1 MKLMDEEIDYIGL
14 QYLYNAIQTPDGT
27 ILESIHVHDY
37 KEYVDTVTG
46 ELYINDGGL
55 HYRRRTINTT
65 PSKDLS
71 VKIDADIEEIR
82 EVFRWGTYGKNNDE
96 VFKRVL
102 LKDMSNLHLW
112 NIIQDVLL
120 ILCHL
125 INQIILN
132 TQVTQ
137 MTTFILTMMHYLMAG
152 YYEI

>member
-37 KEYVDTVTG
+37 KEYVDTESG

-55 HYRRRTINTT
+55 HYIRRSINII
-65 PSKDLS
+65 PYKDLS
-71 VKIDADIEEIR
+71 VRVDADIEEIR

-112 NIIQDVLL
+112 NIIQDGYGLSP
-120 ILCHL
+120 
-125 INQIILN
+125 
-132 TQVTQ
+132 
-137 MTTFILTMMHYLMAG
+137 LMRLELKYREECG
-152 YYEI
+152 IVIED